1 MSHTPK
7 GYRIELAHGH
17 KYLVRS
23 EGGEDTWKE
32 ATACEMELWAI
43 REELLKALKDLPL
56 IAKAALK
63 DNSPFAMMQALSRML
78 VSAEAAI
85 KSAER
90 ANVADEL
97 PPEFR
102 DGTLKTKKETKWRAW
117 RTDREDGISGTG
129 ETETEAIMALAE
141 QYRQIEEDME

>member
-7 GYRIELAHGH
+7 GYRIDAAAQVWIDGTPKL
-17 KYLVRS
+17 R
-23 EGGEDTWKE
+23 
-32 ATACEMELWAI
+32 ATEFEIELWNI
-43 REELLKALKDLPL
+43 RDKFLAELTDFPL

-63 DNSPFAMMQALSRML
+63 DNSPFAMMQALRRML
-78 VSAEAAI
+78 SAAEAAI

-90 ANVADEL
+90 ANAADEL

-141 QYRQIEEDME
+141 QYRQIEEDGA

>member
-1 MSHTPK
+1 MKPEAKT
-7 GYRIELAHGH
+7 RIEDIQERLSVANPPEMVYWTHA
-17 KYLVRS
+17 KSDIEYLL
-23 EGGEDTWKE
+23 TI
-32 ATACEMELWAI
+32 C
-43 REELLKALKDLPL
+43 EELLATLNQYDEAVVTLTDQQLYDNPL
-56 IAKAALK
+56 IMTAVIKG
-63 DNSPFAMMQALSRML
+63 R
-78 VSAEAAI
+78 AAI

-90 ANVADEL
+90 INAADEL

-141 QYRQIEEDME
+141 QYRQIEEDGA